1 MRERKKELVGRV
13 VSDRMQK
20 TVVVAVNSVRRHR
33 LYSRMMRTTKKYMA
47 HDEQDN
53 CRVGD
58 LVRIQESRPISKHK
72 SWRVV
77 TVLEEAATR
86 GKAVDMP
93 AIALSAGVPNVE
105 TVASAD
111 VSPGILPG
119 TDTPD
124 EEADGDGTN
133 GAGDQNASDN
143 SQREADAKQGGG
155 R

>member
-20 TVVVAVNSVRRHR
+20 TVVVAVNSLRRHR
-33 LYSRMMRTTKKYMA
+33 LYARMTQTTKKYMV
-47 HDEQDN
+47 HDEQDA

-58 LVRIQESRPISKHK
+58 LVRIMESRPISRHKH
-72 SWRVV
+72 WRLV
-77 TVLEEAATR
+77 TVLEEAAKR

-93 AIALSAGVPNVE
+93 AVALSSGVPNVE

-111 VSPGILPG
+111 VTPGILPG
-119 TDTPD
+119 SDTP
-124 EEADGDGTN
+124 
-133 GAGDQNASDN
+133 S
-143 SQREADAKQGGG
+143 DAKDGEGSAQQEST